1 MRFLKKVCFFGRSA
15 RIRVELFAVKS
26 GSVRNKG
33 GTIRCGGGS
42 EIFSGNENLGGK
54 VCCKNFISKNRR
66 KKWLFIR

>member
-33 GTIRCGGGS
+33 GTIRGGG
-42 EIFSGNENLGGK
+42 GNENLGGK